1 MTLIAEAFVA
11 VRPNTD
17 NFAKELRAGLKTSL
31 ATVKSPVIPVTVSV
45 NKASIAALQRSLRT
59 TPLKIPVELTLA
71 PGALTRLQA
80 QIKAAGKAVSIPVQ
94 VTSTGA
100 RAATGGGAA
109 VGAAGGAARST
120 QANADTAAVQ
130 AQKTA
135 DAAAT
140 KARDSLRASALLRA
154 SADAAGATAATE
166 LQGAQRKLQ
175 TSVSAVT
182 RAENGFNA
190 ALKTT
195 DIALQE
201 EAAAA
206 VVLSRELRE
215 VARAEAQV
223 AATQARFAPGRTA
236 VSGIESAVA
245 RAQTPVGTTDV
256 ERAQRAATSA
266 AAAGRELA
274 KVQLQVA
281 RGELL
286 ISDAEKVRLATLAKE
301 IPAIEVKTAAELRD
315 VKALQAQSTAQA
327 QALRGA
333 GATGAT
339 FLGLRGAVLS
349 SSGPFLAATIA
360 VTALAKSIGT
370 ASSLQASLNT
380 FQATTQATD
389 ATMKEISATATQL
402 GADLTLPS
410 TSALDAA
417 QAMTELSKAGL
428 SVKDSMDATRGVLEL
443 ATAAELTAS
452 DAAKITATQLNA
464 FGLAGDQAGRV
475 TDLLAGAAIS
485 AQGEITDFGAAFQ
498 QASAQAAQSGLT
510 IEQTTALLTQLARAG
525 IRGSDAGTSL
535 RVELLRLVPSTKP
548 AIEAF
553 QTLGI
558 QIDKTATIGSQLPSI
573 IDQFS
578 TSLAKLDPQRQTE
591 LIRDIFGQ
599 DAGRAAIVTLT
610 QGVNAFNRT
619 EAAVSKTGNAA
630 QITAGKTKGLKGATD
645 ALGSTTQNLATTI
658 GNDLLPALE
667 ATAEALT
674 SIVTAADQ
682 VLSSLKPVIDLTG
695 KATSGLFGGGGN
707 AAELAIVL
715 ATGLAINKVLA
726 ARAAK
731 QVATAAAVEG
741 AETTA
746 AVTTE
751 RAWVASMGR
760 IILAVERRTG
770 IQIGAAN
777 QVAAAEARA
786 SAAAGA
792 GAGKRGLRGFSGA
805 GVGLGIAAAIAG
817 DQIGGDVGGFLSS
830 AGQGAALG
838 ASFGGIPGAIVG
850 AGLGVAFA
858 SIQRDN
864 RSAAEAK
871 AKWDALTFQEQ
882 LKFIQTQP
890 KVFAGLANIFGFKL
904 KNNPFQGKFFVQEGF
919 DAAAKQAANQARD
932 SALAERVP
940 APFDIASVLAKRP
953 AGTIGATTTPAQV
966 GGGILSEGDRNQL
979 AIARAQAN
987 GNNQALAAVLRE
999 QLDAVNQQ
1007 IFLLNLQRTK
1017 GKNNNQQLKVIAAD
1031 LVKAYEAK
1039 QKIVTDINQVLA
1051 DIASAAG
1058 NPAIA
1063 ANDLG
1068 QARAQL
1074 TKSLAD
1080 NLARA
1085 QERVDIYKKILAT
1098 TKAEG
1103 AALQQIKLDFI
1114 NAQAALLGVQND
1126 IAAAAQ
1132 TAADQQAQAQELVL
1146 RRAAEAADHQGAA
1159 ETALLAFLQSRVA
1172 ESKGNAVAF
1181 QQAQNALIAEQQAK
1195 KDAVEGSTQL
1205 RFDVR
1210 SSAIDAAA
1218 AAADLTKST
1227 RDDIRVELRRKA
1239 LLNLQLKH
1247 AREVR
1252 DAATEG
1258 TDAWLKAQATV
1269 NGLRGAISGVDA
1281 TIKDL
1286 RGQAGGGDG
1295 EDIFKRA
1302 NDLFREFGGFS
1313 RGRSGILSP
1322 QDAQGFLG
1330 KTFHENQISDVEKQS
1345 LSEQRKQTAELT
1357 KIAGNTSQ
1365 TFIGRTEPEQASK
1378 KTPKPRT
1385 QTWLGNTSEITK
1397 GL

>member
-11 VRPNTD
+11 VRPDTS
-17 NFAKELRAGLKTSL
+17 NFAKEVRAGLKTSL

-45 NKASIAALQRSLRT
+45 NKASIAALQRSLRA
-59 TPLKIPVELTLA
+59 TPLSLPVELTLA

-80 QIKAAGKAVSIPVQ
+80 QIRAAGKAVSIPVE
-94 VTSTGA
+94 VTTRGA
-100 RAATGGGAA
+100 RAVSGDAA
-109 VGAAGGAARST
+109 VGAAGGAARSA
-120 QANADTAAVQ
+120 QA
-130 AQKTA
+130 TA
-135 DAAAT
+135 DAAAAQAQKVADT
-140 KARDSLRASALLRA
+140 AAAKARDSLRASALLRA

-175 TSVSAVT
+175 TSISAVT
-182 RAENGFNA
+182 RAETGFNA

-215 VARAEAQV
+215 VARAQAQV

-236 VSGIESAVA
+236 VSGVEAAVA
-245 RAQTPVGTTDV
+245 RAQTPVGTTQV
-256 ERAQRAATSA
+256 EKAQRAATSA
-266 AAAGRELA
+266 AAAGRDLA

-286 ISDAEKVRLATLAKE
+286 VSDAEKVRIATLTQE
-301 IPAIEVKTAAELRD
+301 IPLLEVKTAAELRD

-389 ATMKEISATATQL
+389 ATMKEVSATATQL

-428 SVKDSMDATRGVLEL
+428 TVQDSMDATRGVLEL

-452 DAAKITATQLNA
+452 DAAKIAATQLNA

-485 AQGEITDFGAAFQ
+485 AQGEISDFAAAFQ
-498 QASAQAAQSGLT
+498 QASAQAAQSGLS

-553 QTLGI
+553 RTLGI
-558 QIDKTATIGSQLPSI
+558 QIDETATIGSQLPSI

-578 TSLAKLDPQRQTE
+578 RSLAKFNPQQQTA

-610 QGVNAFNRT
+610 QGVGAFNQT

-682 VLSSLKPVIDLTG
+682 VLSSIKPVIDAVG
-695 KATSGLFGGGGN
+695 GVTSGIFGGGGN

-715 ATGLAINKVLA
+715 ATGVAINKLLA

-731 QVATAAAVEG
+731 QIAATAAVEG
-741 AETTA
+741 AEVTA
-746 AVTTE
+746 AATTQ
-751 RAWVASMGR
+751 RSWALAFRNIVAAARGRTAAQVAS
-760 IILAVERRTG
+760 
-770 IQIGAAN
+770 AN
-777 QVAAAEARA
+777 EVAAAEARA
-786 SAAAGA
+786 GA
-792 GAGKRGLRGFSGA
+792 GAAGGRGIRGFSGA
-805 GVGLGIAAAIAG
+805 GVGIGIAATILG
-817 DQIGGDVGGFLSS
+817 SQIGGDVGGFLSG

-838 ASFGGIPGAIVG
+838 GSFLGVPGAIAG
-850 AGLGVAFA
+850 AGLGAAFTA
-858 SIQRDN
+858 VQRDS
-864 RSAAEAK
+864 RRLEEMK

-882 LKFIQTQP
+882 LAFIRSQP
-890 KVFAGLANIFGFKL
+890 KAFAALANIAGLKL
-904 KNNPFQGKFFVQEGF
+904 KNNPFQGRFFVQEGF

-940 APFDIASVLAKRP
+940 APFDIASVLSNRP
-953 AGTIGATTTPAQV
+953 AGTIGAAPAPV

-979 AIARAQAN
+979 AIARAQAQ
-987 GNNQALAAVLRE
+987 GNNTALAQVLRE
-999 QLDAVNQQ
+999 QLTAVNQR
-1007 IFLLNLQRTK
+1007 IFLLDLQRTR
-1017 GKNNNQQLKVIAAD
+1017 GKNNNQQLKAIKDD
-1031 LVKAYEAK
+1031 LVKAFTEK
-1039 QKIVTDINQVLA
+1039 KELLSQINQVLA
-1051 DIASAAG
+1051 DLASTTG
-1058 NPAIA
+1058 NPALA
-1063 ANDLG
+1063 RNDLA
-1068 QARAQL
+1068 QARAQG
-1074 TKSLAD
+1074 TKTLAD
-1080 NLARA
+1080 NLAAA
-1085 QERVDIYKKILAT
+1085 QQRVEIYQKILAT

-1114 NAQAALLGVQND
+1114 NSQNAVTGVQND
-1126 IAAAAQ
+1126 IATAAQ
-1132 TAADQQAQAQELVL
+1132 AAADQQAQAQELAL
-1146 RRAAEAADHQGAA
+1146 RRAAEAANHQGAA
-1159 ETALLAFLQSRVA
+1159 EAALLAFLQSRVA
-1172 ESKGNAVAF
+1172 ESKGNALAF
-1181 QQAQNALIAEQQAK
+1181 QQASSALVAEQQAK
-1195 KDAVEGSTQL
+1195 KDAIETSTQI
-1205 RFDVR
+1205 RFDTR
-1210 SSAIDAAA
+1210 ASAIDAAA
-1218 AAADLTKST
+1218 AAADLTKTAS
-1227 RDDIRVELRRKA
+1227 DDIKVELRRKK
-1239 LLNLQLKH
+1239 LLQLQLRH
-1247 AREVR
+1247 AREIR
-1252 DAATEG
+1252 DAAKAG
-1258 TDAWLKAQATV
+1258 TDAWFKAQQTV
-1269 NGLRGAISGVDA
+1269 NGLKGAISGVDA
-1281 TIKDL
+1281 TLKDL
-1286 RGQAGGGDG
+1286 RGQAGGDG
-1295 EDIFKRA
+1295 FSLEDLFKKA
-1302 NDLFREFGGFS
+1302 ADEFREFGGFS

-1322 QDAQGFLG
+1322 QDARGFLG
-1330 KTFHENQISDVEKQS
+1330 KTIHENQISDAEKQS

-1357 KIAGNTSQ
+1357 KISANTSQ

-1378 KTPKPRT
+1378 KTPKPR
-1385 QTWLGNTSEITK
+1385 QTTYIGNTSEITK